1 MRGAKI
7 RLTAQLIILRGPGK
21 EHSMMIRR
29 LWAFSGFLVAAFLAG
44 LIPSSLASAGPATYT
59 FGDDT
64 GDWGYPTPHRRYARG
79 PGYVRMSYLF
89 DTLTWKNEAGKV
101 IPALAKKWEYLDV
114 ENSYVFDLDPT
125 VRWHDGKAFTADDV
139 VFTVEYNKKHPTPW
153 VNSRV
158 LTRAECIGPQTV
170 KIFLKERDAS
180 FLTDIAGTLAILP
193 KHIWK
198 NVGEHR
204 KFEGNKAMVGTGPFR
219 LLDYNKVQGS
229 YLYEANRSYYGGRLI
244 VDRVKFIKVGAEM
257 IAAALK
263 QGYIDAGPIP
273 PDLVNSTKQAGFQVI
288 QAPYGW
294 NLKLVMN
301 HTQPPLNDKSF
312 RQAMAHAID
321 RQGLVEITQRGHA
334 VAGNPGFVPPDS
346 PWFYPRVKQYEW
358 KPDRAKALLEG
369 LGYSIQKG
377 KLYKNGSPLK
387 LELLSQPRFKDVG
400 IYLKNQLERLGIQI
414 ELRSLEPKTLDS
426 RVLNWQF
433 QLAISGHGGLY
444 EPSFLTRRILGNDFN
459 SVRYRKN
466 EELGTA
472 LQAQLKE
479 MDPQR
484 RKKIVFRIQELYAE
498 DVPNLTLYYPK
509 WYYAHNGR
517 IRIYYIRNG
526 ISIGIPLPLSKMV
539 FVEKKG

>member
-1 MRGAKI
+1 MN
-7 RLTAQLIILRGPGK
+7 
-21 EHSMMIRR
+21 IRR
-29 LWAFSGFLVAAFLAG
+29 FWAFLGLLAAVFLASP
-44 LIPSSLASAGPATYT
+44 IPSSSATAGAVTYT

-89 DTLTWKNEAGKV
+89 DTLTWKNEAGEV
-101 IPALAKKWEYLDV
+101 IPALAKKWKYLNG
-114 ENSYVFDLDPT
+114 ENAYVFDLDPM

-139 VFTVEYNKKHPTPW
+139 VFTFEYNKKHPTPW
-153 VNSRV
+153 VNSKAI
-158 LTRAECIGPQTV
+158 TRAERIGPQTV

-198 NVGEHR
+198 NVDDPR
-204 KFEGNKAMVGTGPFR
+204 KFEGKKATVGTGPFR
-219 LLDYNKVQGS
+219 LLDYNKAQGS

-257 IAAALK
+257 IAAALRQK
-263 QGYIDAGPIP
+263 YIDAGTIP
-273 PDLVNSTKQAGFQVI
+273 PDLVNPMKQAGFQVI

-301 HTQPPLNDKSF
+301 HTHPPLNDKSF
-312 RQAMAHAID
+312 RQALAYAID

-346 PWFYPRVKQYEW
+346 PWFNPRVKKY
-358 KPDRAKALLEG
+358 KFNPDQAKVLLQG
-369 LGYSIQKG
+369 PGYTLQNG
-377 KLYKNGSPLK
+377 KFLKNGSPLI

-400 IYLKNQLERLGIQI
+400 IYVKNQLERLGIQI

-426 RVLNWQF
+426 QVLNWKF
-433 QLAISGHGGLY
+433 QLAMSGHGGLY

-466 EELGTA
+466 EELVAA
-472 LQAQLKE
+472 LKAQLKE

-484 RKKIVFRIQELYAE
+484 RRQIIFRIQELYAE
-498 DVPNLTLYYPK
+498 DVPNLTLYYPN

-517 IRIYYIRNG
+517 IRIHYIRNG
-526 ISIGIPLPLSKMV
+526 ISIGIPLPLNKMA
-539 FVEKKG
+539 FVEKKE